1 MFCVSDVKGI
11 SIITNII
18 KADTK
23 GSTNVINADMKGC
36 NGSPIG

>member
-11 SIITNII
+11 SLSTNII

-23 GSTNVINADMKGC
+23 GSTNVINANMKGC